1 MTVGTQGGGGNR
13 APEKQTHWERWLDE
27 EEKLAARFQKR
38 PDMSW
43 LDHLKMLLTIG
54 AAVEHCLM
62 VQYLYAAYSL
72 HTEGQDKRR
81 GRLIENWRS
90 NILAVCKE
98 EMGHLLTVQN
108 ILLLLGAPPFL
119 GRENTI
125 WAEKY
130 YPYPFSLDPF
140 SRETLWNFVYAEM
153 PDLDRKLPKSLTDEE
168 KDLLRQIRKQIKNR
182 YGSEKFPLEVHRVG
196 KLYEEIIELISD
208 EQRIP
213 ELAFEESTFEFQASW
228 EAWGKGYRPD
238 PYPLDAKGNRTD
250 DDATETAGAQS
261 PHGWKLNKSE
271 LVPGPISK
279 AFVRVDRAATRT
291 AAVKALVAIASQGE
305 APHLHGSARLKQ
317 YDEPSHFD
325 RFFGIYK
332 QFIHEGGRD
341 WNPANH
347 VCSNPTTQRPPRKAG
362 DQQLPEN
369 STPVTAPVG
378 KRLAQL
384 FNQRYRLLLNYLA
397 HNFHIAGLERP
408 DRPNL
413 RAMLMH
419 RVFSE
424 MYNLKTLAGLLVRTP
439 RLGPNDAPDAK
450 PKNAGP
456 PFEMP
461 YSLIFPDDDID
472 KWRAHEDLINTSREW
487 CRELLRSAS
496 GDDGASRNI
505 KEELDRLG
513 AEPYLRTLINLDD
526 ETRNWI
532 GAIIARKDNRG
543 AMP

>member
-1 MTVGTQGGGGNR
+1 MSVRTQGGGSSS
-13 APEKQTHWERWLDE
+13 APEHQTHYARWLEE
-27 EEKLAARFQKR
+27 EEKLADRYQKR

-43 LDHLKMLLTIG
+43 LDHLIMLLTI
-54 AAVEHCLM
+54 AAGVEHCLM

-72 HTEGQDKRR
+72 HTEGQSDRR
-81 GRLIENWRS
+81 SRLIENWRS

-108 ILLLLGAPPFL
+108 ILLLVRAPPFL

-140 SRETLWNFVYAEM
+140 SCETLSNFVYAEM
-153 PDLDRKLPKSLTDEE
+153 PDLDSKLPKSLTEE
-168 KDLLRQIRKQIKNR
+168 EEDLLRQIKKDIRNR
-182 YGSEKFPLEVHRVG
+182 YGSEKFPLDVHRVG

-208 EQRIP
+208 QQRIP
-213 ELAFEESTFEFQASW
+213 DSAFDESTFEFQASW
-228 EAWGKGYRPD
+228 DAWGRGYRPD
-238 PYPLDAKGNRTD
+238 PYPLDAEGNRID
-250 DDATETAGAQS
+250 DEASEAAGVQS
-261 PHGWKLNKSE
+261 PHGWRRSKSE
-271 LVPGPISK
+271 LVPRPISE

-291 AAVKALVAIASQGE
+291 AAVNALVAIASQGE
-305 APHLHGSARLKQ
+305 APHLQDRANLKQ
-317 YDEPSHFD
+317 YGEPSHFE
-325 RFFGIYK
+325 RFFGIYR
-332 QFIHEGGRD
+332 QFMDEVKREPD
-341 WNPANH
+341 WNPAKH
-347 VCSNPTTQRPPRKAG
+347 VCANPTTQRPPRKAG
-362 DQQLPEN
+362 DPPLREN
-369 STPVTAPVG
+369 STPVTAPVS

-397 HNFHIAGLERP
+397 HNFHIAGLERA

-419 RVFSE
+419 RVFGE

-439 RLGPNDAPDAK
+439 RLGPNDPPDAK

-461 YSLIFPDDDID
+461 YSLNIPDDDID
-472 KWRAHEDLINTSREW
+472 IWRAHNDLIKTSLER
-487 CRELLRSAS
+487 CKRLLSSAS
-496 GDDGASRNI
+496 GNDDASSKI

-513 AEPYLRTLINLDD
+513 AEPYLRTLVDLD
-526 ETRNWI
+526 EQTSKWI
-532 GAIIARKDNRG
+532 AAIVAGAA
-543 AMP
+543 